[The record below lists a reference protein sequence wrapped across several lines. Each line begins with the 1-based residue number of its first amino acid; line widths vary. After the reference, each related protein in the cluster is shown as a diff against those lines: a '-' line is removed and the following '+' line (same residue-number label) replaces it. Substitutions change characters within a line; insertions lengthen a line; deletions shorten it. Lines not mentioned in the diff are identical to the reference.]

1 MLQGH
6 EVIVADNFF
15 TGRKRNVEHWLGH
28 DNFELIHHDIVHP
41 LHLEGSDRVK
51 HRVERE
57 IFRLLV
63 DQIYHLASPA
73 SPPHYMYNPVKTIKV
88 KLRRN
93 DQHVRWVDDG
103 SSLER
108 SFVIWNGA
116 GLARRVRARLL
127 FASTSEVYGDPEV
140 HPQRETYFGN
150 VNPFGP
156 RSCYDESKRVGE
168 AMCYA
173 YAQQVRRRDERNT

>member
-15 TGRKRNVEHWLGH
+15 TGRKRNIEHWIGH
-28 DNFELIHHDIVHP
+28 ENFELINHDIVNP
-41 LHLEGSDRVK
+41 LFIEGTSEKMNKRNFEKLFV
-51 HRVERE
+51 
-57 IFRLLV
+57 FLV

-88 KLRRN
+88 NSIGTINML
-93 DQHVRWVDDG
+93 
-103 SSLER
+103 
-108 SFVIWNGA
+108 
-116 GLARRVRARLL
+116 GLARRVRAKLL

-140 HPQRETYFGN
+140 HPQKETYYGN

-156 RSCYDESKRVGE
+156 RSCYDESKRVAE

-173 YAQQVRRRDERNT
+173 YAQQVLLEFQNIEETFHLF

>member
-1 MLQGH
+1 MF
-6 EVIVADNFF
+6 I
-15 TGRKRNVEHWLGH
+15 
-28 DNFELIHHDIVHP
+28 
-41 LHLEGSDRVK
+41 
-51 HRVERE
+51 
-57 IFRLLV
+57 LLV

-88 KLRRN
+88 NSIGTINML
-93 DQHVRWVDDG
+93 
-103 SSLER
+103 
-108 SFVIWNGA
+108 

-140 HPQRETYFGN
+140 HPQKETYYGN

-156 RSCYDESKRVGE
+156 RSCYDESKRVAE

-173 YAQQVRRRDERNT
+173 YAQQV

>member
-1 MLQGH
+1 MN
-6 EVIVADNFF
+6 DY
-15 TGRKRNVEHWLGH
+15 
-28 DNFELIHHDIVHP
+28 
-41 LHLEGSDRVK
+41 
-51 HRVERE
+51 
-57 IFRLLV
+57 FRLLV

-88 KLRRN
+88 NSIGTINML
-93 DQHVRWVDDG
+93 
-103 SSLER
+103 
-108 SFVIWNGA
+108 

-140 HPQRETYFGN
+140 HPQKETYFGN

-156 RSCYDESKRVGE
+156 RSCYDESKRVAE

-173 YAQQVRRRDERNT
+173 YAQQVFLRISLHRNKALFIGRNRYSYRTNLQYLRSTNAYERWSCS